1 MKFMDMQDK
10 LVLDQGIRDV
20 VMTNMDRGWCRP
32 APDEDM
38 MMDEEYEPYLVWLES
53 ELRKLE
59 VDSGVIIMVVDGQV
73 QGQRGSEAEL
83 EETMLDM
90 IEGGM
95 VELIKYCPDPD
106 NLPKWSL
113 YNNMIKSGP
122 VAIHC
127 N

>member
-1 MKFMDMQDK
+1 MKDK
-10 LVLDQGIRDV
+10 LVLDPGIRDV

-53 ELRKLE
+53 ELRKVE

-73 QGQRGSEAEL
+73 QQ
-83 EETMLDM
+83 
-90 IEGGM
+90 
-95 VELIKYCPDPD
+95 VQLIKYCPDPD

-113 YNNMIKSGP
+113 YIP
-122 VAIHC
+122 TC
-127 N
+127 